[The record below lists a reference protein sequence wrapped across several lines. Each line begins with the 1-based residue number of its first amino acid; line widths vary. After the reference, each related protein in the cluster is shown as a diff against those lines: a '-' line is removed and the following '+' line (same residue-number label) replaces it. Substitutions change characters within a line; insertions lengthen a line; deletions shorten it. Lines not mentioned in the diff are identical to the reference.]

1 MFPMRKRKQQALKFE
16 VLINVTSMTN
26 LPKKY
31 KHLRVMLTRG
41 AKAVSTNELLAANQ
55 RVQPSATEGQMKMI
69 STIYTGGEAN
79 RFEARALFRAPRLL
93 LGRMRVSSGRIL
105 MGTRNLVNTTGKDVQ
120 TGPGPHQSKSHAGKG
135 EKDRHDIHQYGGICR
150 PRPRQRS
157 RHSPNEG
164 HLRRSSR
171 RLNVTVCPSRVG
183 FAE

>member
-31 KHLRVMLTRG
+31 KLLRVMLTRG

-157 RHSPNEG
+157 SHSPHEG
-164 HLRRSSR
+164 H
-171 RLNVTVCPSRVG
+171 
-183 FAE
+183 FAPLLSPFECDSLSLTRWLC